1 MIRVLAINVGSE
13 PIKTEKL
20 TFPLTERELA
30 KQTVL
35 TVLNKMGKQAEA
47 IVNVGDKWW
56 LYSHTAA
63 RGPSSEL
70 HVDKLSYHPLMG
82 ELSDEPTQ

>member
-1 MIRVLAINVGSE
+1 MIKVLAINVGSD
-13 PIKTEKL
+13 PIKTERFV
-20 TFPLTERELA
+20 FPLNEREKA

-35 TVLNKMGKQAEA
+35 TVLNQMGKQAEA
-47 IVNVGDKWW
+47 IVNVGDRWW

-70 HVDKLSYHPLMG
+70 YVEKLNYHPLMS
-82 ELSDEPTQ
+82 ELTNV